1 MRKKRRSTL
10 STVLLSL
17 ATIVIVLYLLL
28 PIVGVFLASIHT
40 EGELQAVPPH
50 WIPHKPTALNYLSFV
65 SEEARNKL
73 PLFPPVMQYFSRA
86 FRNSVFISVVSAVL
100 ALVLGAPVSYTLARL
115 KGAASGYISIT
126 VLATRMLPLPAV
138 MIPLYV
144 VLRRVGMLDTSV
156 GLIWVYVGFFTPYA
170 IWMLRGFIMNLPPDL
185 EESAMVE
192 GCTKFGAL
200 VRIVI
205 PLSLPGMAAVA
216 VIIFLFSWNLFIIPL
231 LVTSKNAIVMP
242 VVIGLS
248 AQEGL
253 MSFSLLS
260 AIGIVSAVPTL
271 LLAIILH
278 KYIISG
284 LLGGALKS

>member
-1 MRKKRRSTL
+1 MRKKKRSTL
-10 STVLLSL
+10 SIVLLSI
-17 ATIVIVLYLLL
+17 ATAIILLFLSL
-28 PIVGVFLASIHT
+28 PLVGIFLASIHS
-40 EGELQAVPPH
+40 EGELQVVPPH
-50 WIPHKPTALNYLSFV
+50 WIPHEPTALNYLAFV
-65 SEEARNKL
+65 SEEAREQL
-73 PLFPPVMQYFSRA
+73 PLFPPYMKYFSRA
-86 FRNSVFISVVSAVL
+86 FRNSVVVSVITAIL
-100 ALVLGAPVSYTLARL
+100 SLILGAPVSYTLARL
-115 KGAASGYISIT
+115 KGSASNYISLT

-144 VLRRVGMLDTSV
+144 VLRRVGLLDSAV

-170 IWMLRGFIMNLPPDL
+170 IWMLRGFLLNLPPDL

-200 VRIVI
+200 LRIVI
-205 PLSLPGMAAVA
+205 PLSLPGLAAVG
-216 VIIFLFSWNLFIIPL
+216 VIVFLFSWNLFIIPL
-231 LVTSKNAIVMP
+231 ILASKRALVMP

-253 MSFSLLS
+253 LSYSLLS
-260 AIGIVSAVPTL
+260 AIGIVAAVPTL
-271 LLAIILH
+271 LLAVILH

>member
-1 MRKKRRSTL
+1 MRKRRRSKL
-10 STVLLSL
+10 SIVLLSL
-17 ATIVIVLYLLL
+17 ATGIIVLYLVL
-28 PIVGVFLASIHT
+28 PLVGIFLASIHT
-40 EGELQAVPPH
+40 EGELQTVPPN
-50 WIPHKPTALNYLSFV
+50 WIPNKPTALNYLSFV
-65 SEEARNKL
+65 SEDAREQL
-73 PLFPPVMQYFSRA
+73 PLFPPYMKYFTRA
-86 FRNSVFISVVSAVL
+86 FRNSVIVSILTAVIS
-100 ALVLGAPVSYTLARL
+100 LVLGAPVSYTIARL
-115 KGAASGYISIT
+115 KGSASNYISLT

-144 VLRRVGMLDTSV
+144 VLRRMGLLDSSI

-170 IWMLRGFIMNLPPDL
+170 IWMLRGFLQNFPPDL

-200 VRIVI
+200 LRIVV
-205 PLSLPGMAAVA
+205 PLSLPGMAAVG

-231 LVTSKNAIVMP
+231 ILTSKKALVMP

-253 MSFSLLS
+253 MSYSLLS
-260 AIGIVSAVPTL
+260 AIGIVAAVPTL
-271 LLAIILH
+271 LLAVVLH